1 MNEFLRLAEKNNA
14 LDTSLGWKMGPLN
27 SANYHDVTINEA
39 VFKELPRVL
48 LFIILQDLKKG
59 YLGQASNFHVISD
72 YIT

>member
-1 MNEFLRLAEKNNA
+1 
-14 LDTSLGWKMGPLN
+14 MGPLN